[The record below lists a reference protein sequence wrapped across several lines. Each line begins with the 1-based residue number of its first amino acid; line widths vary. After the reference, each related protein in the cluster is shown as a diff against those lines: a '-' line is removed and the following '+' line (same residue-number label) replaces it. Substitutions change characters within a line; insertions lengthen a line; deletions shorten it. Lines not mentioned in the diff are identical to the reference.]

1 MDRVSET
8 LGQWFFHIVHDAL
21 SNLSDMLSKANIPT
35 ILVACKCDALLA
47 SRQLNPSDVESLGE
61 SYGVEAMQTTESG
74 SGESQK
80 LCVTKIVLMVALRK
94 G

>member
-1 MDRVSET
+1 MVSRT
-8 LGQWFFHIVHDAL
+8 LTHL
-21 SNLSDMLSKANIPT
+21 LDMLSKASIPT

-47 SRQLNPSDVESLGE
+47 SRQLNPSDVENLGE

-80 LCVTKIVLMVALRK
+80 SCVAKIIWMVALRK